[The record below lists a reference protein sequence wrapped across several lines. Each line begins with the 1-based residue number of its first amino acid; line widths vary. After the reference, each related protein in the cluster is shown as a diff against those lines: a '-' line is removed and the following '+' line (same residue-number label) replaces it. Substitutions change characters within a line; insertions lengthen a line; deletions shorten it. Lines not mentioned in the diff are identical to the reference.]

1 MLHNNTV
8 ASSRLPRVADRILL
22 LRYSIH
28 NMHTAY
34 VKIPPLPVSPPV
46 EQSVPP
52 LTFINE
58 LPIVKV
64 IVQFQMLRYDVQIK
78 YDRRFPKYNI

>member
-1 MLHNNTV
+1 MLHNDTV

-34 VKIPPLPVSPPV
+34 VKIPPFPVSPPV

-52 LTFINE
+52 LTLINE
-58 LPIVKV
+58 LPIV
-64 IVQFQMLRYDVQIK
+64 IVQFRMIRYDVRIK
-78 YDRRFPKYNI
+78 YDRRFPKYNN

>member
-1 MLHNNTV
+1 MLHNDTV
-8 ASSRLPRVADRILL
+8 ASSRLQRVVDHILL

-28 NMHTAY
+28 NMHIAY

-52 LTFINE
+52 LTLINE
-58 LPIVKV
+58 LT
-64 IVQFQMLRYDVQIK
+64 YS
-78 YDRRFPKYNI
+78 YS